1 MKGLSN
7 DEAKRRY
14 LEEIGDLASAVPASP
29 FSQRIR
35 KLINV
40 SEMSSLDEEEV
51 QEWKTPTKG
60 PLLRSSLDDTVE
72 PSFSDVPAVQNTPN
86 FRPQGHLFAPTPQL
100 TPAPHVVPELNSEPT
115 PAPAPGPAQVQ
126 APDQAQAQAPA
137 QAQPA
142 QAAEAPL
149 PTPILKKKS
158 GDQPAMK
165 RQASIVT
172 FTEHAVLVS
181 FCSWF
186 SSRF

>member
-1 MKGLSN
+1 MKGITA

-14 LEEIGDLASAVPASP
+14 LEEIGDLAGAVPASP

-40 SEMSSLDEEEV
+40 SDMASLDEEEV

-86 FRPQGHLFAPTPQL
+86 FRPGQLFAPTPLL
-100 TPAPHVVPELNSEPT
+100 TPAPPILPDAT
-115 PAPAPGPAQVQ
+115 PILAPAPAPAL
-126 APDQAQAQAPA
+126 AQAPA
-137 QAQPA
+137 PPAPQPNPA
-142 QAAEAPL
+142 PSLSAPAATVQETPL
-149 PTPILKKKS
+149 PAPILKR
-158 GDQPAMK
+158 GDHPPMR

-172 FTEHAVLVS
+172 FTEHPVCV
-181 FCSWF
+181 
-186 SSRF
+186 